1 MLDAKLSSRLLQSIF
16 WPNNPLHDLGVV
28 LRDNRILAA
37 GVQFPLAEE
46 GSLPA
51 RYGSRHRAAV
61 GLSNESDCIVVIVS
75 EETGVVSIAIEGQL
89 QSPIPRDRL
98 TAVLTQILEVEEA
111 TQGEQVAPTTADKVE
126 AP

>member
-1 MLDAKLSSRLLQSIF
+1 M
-16 WPNNPLHDLGVV
+16 
-28 LRDNRILAA
+28 
-37 GVQFPLAEE
+37 
-46 GSLPA
+46 
-51 RYGSRHRAAV
+51 

-111 TQGEQVAPTTADKVE
+111 AQGEQVAPTTADKVE

>member
-111 TQGEQVAPTTADKVE
+111 AQGEQVAPTTADKVE